1 MVIKLIIYVIFNEYI
16 RLYKLFFDINLCILN
31 CIDMSNECDLV
42 IRKKCILFNEYVF
55 YINGEIFSYWFVKRV
70 SYIFVV

>member
-31 CIDMSNECDLV
+31 CIDMSNECGLV
-42 IRKKCILFNEYVF
+42 IRKKM
-55 YINGEIFSYWFVKRV
+55 YIV
-70 SYIFVV
+70 